1 MTILQLRHS
10 GFGVWF
16 FAACTLVS
24 HHAWAEG
31 TAGEGAKK
39 LRASKS
45 APVVVNPIEAVA
57 PVALPQVSRRSA
69 NSVGAGG
76 EEGESVEMAVPLS
89 RTAKAGRSAAN
100 GRSMR

>member
-1 MTILQLRHS
+1 MTIRQFRHS

-16 FAACTLVS
+16 FAVCTVVS
-24 HHAWAEG
+24 HQAWAEG

-45 APVVVNPIEAVA
+45 APVVVTPIEAVT
-57 PVALPQVSRRSA
+57 PVALPQVSPRSA
-69 NSVGAGG
+69 HVVGASG